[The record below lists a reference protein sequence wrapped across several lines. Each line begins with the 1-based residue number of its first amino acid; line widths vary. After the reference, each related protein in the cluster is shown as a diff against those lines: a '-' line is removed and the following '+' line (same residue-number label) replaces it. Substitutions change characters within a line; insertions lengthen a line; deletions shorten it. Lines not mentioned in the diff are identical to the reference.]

1 MTSAADTLSLV
12 ASGVSMSPP
21 GASSIHGWSSSWPMW
36 MTLCSFVRHIWPWPV
51 KSMNTPST
59 AKTLS
64 SSVHE
69 VHSDSGSGFPPGIGG
84 YFLYTGTIL
93 RPSMPPFLLMSSTNT
108 LLIASV
114 SPNV

>member
-1 MTSAADTLSLV
+1 
-12 ASGVSMSPP
+12 
-21 GASSIHGWSSSWPMW
+21 MW
-36 MTLCSFVRHIWPWPV
+36 MTWCSDARHFWPWPV

-64 SSVHE
+64 SSVNE
-69 VHSDSGSGFPPGIGG
+69 VQSDNGSGFPPGIGG
-84 YFLYTGTIL
+84 YFLYTGTSL
-93 RPSMPPFLLMSSTNT
+93 RPSIPPSLLMSSTKT